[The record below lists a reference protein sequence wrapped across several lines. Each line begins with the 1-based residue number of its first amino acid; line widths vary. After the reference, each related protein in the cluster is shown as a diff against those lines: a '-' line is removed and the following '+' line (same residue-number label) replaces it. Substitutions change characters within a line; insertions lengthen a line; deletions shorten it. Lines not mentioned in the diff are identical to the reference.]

1 MRLALIACSIL
12 FVVIPHYP
20 EHLRNVLTDQQKAE
34 IKAGRKEPA
43 ER

>member
-1 MRLALIACSIL
+1 MRLAVIACSVL
-12 FVVIPHYP
+12 FAVIPDYP
-20 EHLRNVLTDQQKAE
+20 EHLRNALTDQQKAE